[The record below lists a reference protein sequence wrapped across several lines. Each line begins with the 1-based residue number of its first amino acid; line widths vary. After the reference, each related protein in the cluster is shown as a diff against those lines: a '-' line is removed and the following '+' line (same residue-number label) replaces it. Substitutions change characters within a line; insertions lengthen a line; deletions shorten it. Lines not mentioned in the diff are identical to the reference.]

1 MVDPLPL
8 VRDVL
13 DKQIYDVN
21 GEKVGKVDGIVLLS
35 RRGRPPR
42 VLAIESDVPCAL
54 GRVWRPLRR
63 WTERLQQW
71 WAPEIA
77 GPTTIV
83 FEHVVKSGI
92 DVEVDID
99 AKRTNAFVWE
109 TRLGQMIA
117 MVPGGKG
124 RGEKGE

>member
-21 GEKVGKVDGIVLLS
+21 DAKVGKVDGIVLLP
-35 RRGRPPR
+35 RKGRPPR
-42 VLAIESDVPCAL
+42 VLAIESDIPCAL
-54 GRVWRPLRR
+54 GRVWLPLRR
-63 WTERLQQW
+63 WAERLQEW
-71 WAPEIA
+71 IAPEIA
-77 GPTTIV
+77 GPTTIG

-92 DVEVDID
+92 DVQVDID
-99 AKRTNAFVWE
+99 ATRTNAFVWDAW
-109 TRLGQMIA
+109 LGHIVA
-117 MVPGGKG
+117 LIPGGKG